1 MKSSK
6 KSRRESLATTVDFL
20 RRFLGPREQ
29 SDRGLTNSKEVGMA
43 VLKGVACDDRRPAFP
58 DDCRVCML
66 RTWPREQSDRGLTN
80 SSERPPLKRGGSS
93 AEFALAEAL
102 LRAEAL
108 QHKKKNQALI
118 SLDSH
123 IVHWSFTHV
132 QLWLQLHLNFVQ
144 VRHTYL
150 LGYGMPL
157 RLPRE
162 VNCQMLLMHL
172 RWYHVIH
179 IVS

>member
-1 MKSSK
+1 VIGPLVHHKCSTRGLTNSSERPPLQRAGSSAEFACLKSSK

-20 RRFLGPREQ
+20 RRFLGPRE
-29 SDRGLTNSKEVGMA
+29 R
-43 VLKGVACDDRRPAFP
+43 
-58 DDCRVCML
+58 
-66 RTWPREQSDRGLTN
+66 SDRGLTN

-144 VRHTYL
+144 VMHTYL
-150 LGYGMPL
+150 LGYDMPL

-162 VNCQMLLMHL
+162 VNCQILLMNIC
-172 RWYHVIH
+172 WCHVIH

>member
-20 RRFLGPREQ
+20 RRFLGPRER

-80 SSERPPLKRGGSS
+80 SIERPPLKRGGSS

-108 QHKKKNQALI
+108 LA
-118 SLDSH
+118 
-123 IVHWSFTHV
+123 
-132 QLWLQLHLNFVQ
+132 
-144 VRHTYL
+144 
-150 LGYGMPL
+150 
-157 RLPRE
+157 
-162 VNCQMLLMHL
+162 
-172 RWYHVIH
+172 
-179 IVS
+179 

>member
-1 MKSSK
+1 
-6 KSRRESLATTVDFL
+6 
-20 RRFLGPREQ
+20 
-29 SDRGLTNSKEVGMA
+29 MA

-80 SSERPPLKRGGSS
+80 SIERPPLKRGGSS

-144 VRHTYL
+144 VMHTYL
-150 LGYGMPL
+150 LGYDMPL

-162 VNCQMLLMHL
+162 VNCQILLMNIC
-172 RWYHVIH
+172 WCHVIH